1 MPVEDI
7 DFVGEQVTEQDVQNN
22 NSTSDT
28 QNNEDV
34 ASINSNPD
42 KSDITNKDNDN
53 KDTNNNTTDTD
64 TNDAETVLEEGTELE
79 IDGSSYVVDKEG
91 NIVDKDGNIFKK
103 SDEVQAWLK
112 EQNINDDNN
121 SDDQSLSIEQI
132 QKEVGI
138 TLNDEQGQPIEFTND
153 AQGVK
158 NYINSVIDF
167 KANEIREGAVNKLFA
182 DSPMLKEFVDYVQL
196 TGTARGFGDIPD
208 RSGITVDKDNEAQ
221 QEAIVRMAGAEFNN
235 PNVNDNYIKYLKS
248 TGALYE
254 EAVNQLQA
262 LVQKDQQLHEQIKKE
277 AELQRQQQIE
287 EYNNYWSAV
296 YDAISKRNIGGYT
309 LPESIVKVVDGQ
321 KRTYTLN
328 DFYDYVSKP
337 AFVDDNGNYITAHQ
351 HDRNMLSDEEDLNK
365 QILDAWLLFTGGTYK
380 DLVAMAT
387 EENKVRKL
395 IIKSKEQRNA
405 KTVRINKPKSKVKAE
420 DIIF

>member
-1 MPVEDI
+1 MAVGEI
-7 DFVGEQVTEQDVQNN
+7 DFVGEQVTEPDVQNN
-22 NSTSDT
+22 NSTDDVK
-28 QNNEDV
+28 NNEDV
-34 ASINSNPD
+34 TSINSNPD
-42 KSDITNKDNDN
+42 KSDINAKTDDN
-53 KDTNNNTTDTD
+53 KDTNNDGINTD
-64 TNDAETVLEEGTELE
+64 TNDADTTLEEGTELE

-91 NIVDKDGNIFKK
+91 NIVDKDGNVFKK
-103 SDEVQAWLK
+103 ADEVQAWLK
-112 EQNINDDNN
+112 EQNIDNDNN
-121 SDDQSLSIEQI
+121 SDDQPLSIEQI

-138 TLNDEQGQPIEFTND
+138 TLNDEQG
-153 AQGVK
+153 
-158 NYINSVIDF
+158 
-167 KANEIREGAVNKLFA
+167 REGAVNKLFA

-208 RSGITVDKDNEAQ
+208 RSGITVDKDNESQ
-221 QEAIVRMAGAEFNN
+221 QEAIIRMAGAEFNN